1 MGVSHFCLKNI
12 CIYKKYCIYHS
23 GIQLEPM
30 LNKMSVLKYISL
42 EVVSASDSNGD
53 SDSDSGG
60 NPGGNS
66 GKEAPDPAA

>member
-1 MGVSHFCLKNI
+1 
-12 CIYKKYCIYHS
+12 
-23 GIQLEPM
+23 M
-30 LNKMSVLKYISL
+30 LNKMSISKYISL

-66 GKEAPDPAA
+66 GREAPDPAAYLKEWMLCYNKT